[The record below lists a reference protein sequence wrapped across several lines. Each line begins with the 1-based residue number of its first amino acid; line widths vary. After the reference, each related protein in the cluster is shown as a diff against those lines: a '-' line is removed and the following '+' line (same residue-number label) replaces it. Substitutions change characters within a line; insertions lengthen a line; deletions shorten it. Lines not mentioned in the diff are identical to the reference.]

1 MFLCLFIRFLLHFC
15 EDELQKSYYNTY
27 LKDDNR
33 NYSKMAFNDSS
44 QYATIDFLEEPMDDA
59 EIQPAKFH
67 GISVAQMG
75 NTRKN
80 PMGELVKIAND
91 PTVSLS
97 DRMVAVRYMDK
108 IPHVNKFSYCF
119 EAVKLII
126 ECEELPIGERYFFFS
141 NTIKRLKLSDQLVKA
156 SHEFFFT
163 QGIKKPHWPLILKLL
178 SAGSIYMSELH
189 HTYTWKLA
197 RQFIQE
203 LACDPNETVRI
214 RGEAADMLA
223 RNVTDEDGLIGRSV
237 IVELGELYAKNKFNT
252 IYTSA
257 QSAHDETITESVMGV
272 IRTLLTERNKR
283 TEELKEEKS
292 EPTGFTESAKSNVN
306 MMPEQNTGHIMER
319 ILVLT
324 EGKDEKWKDKILQ
337 AINFIIIHPAK
348 YEGVTPSDIL
358 CLVWN
363 KIRTQPTDIRK
374 ELEQRLLQEL
384 FDMIDTDGACATG
397 LVTRLVNVMTGYIHE
412 EGLQI
417 RMNIKDQLRS
427 NVFGRLQTCI
437 QRLPRRD
444 QDTILAEL
452 ADDKSSKETAKEF
465 IESYSVKDEL
475 QDEFVIPGHINQEDF
490 NHIYNRCIADFLGLT
505 VWPEQ
510 KKTDSIS
517 ITVNDP

>member
-1 MFLCLFIRFLLHFC
+1 M
-15 EDELQKSYYNTY
+15 
-27 LKDDNR
+27 
-33 NYSKMAFNDSS
+33 MAFNESS
-44 QYATIDFLEEPMDDA
+44 QYATIDFTDDPLDET

-80 PMGELVKIAND
+80 PMNELVRLAND
-91 PTVSLS
+91 PQISLS

-108 IPHVNKFSYCF
+108 IPHINKLKHCT

-141 NTIKRLKLSDQLVKA
+141 NSLKRLKLSDQLVKA

-163 QGIKKPHWPLILKLL
+163 NGISKPHWPLILKLL
-178 SAGSIYMSELH
+178 SAGFIYMSELH
-189 HTYTWKLA
+189 HTYTWKSA
-197 RQFIQE
+197 RQFIQQ
-203 LACDPNETVRI
+203 LACDENETVRI
-214 RGEAADMLA
+214 RGEAADVLA

-237 IVELGELYAKNKFNT
+237 IAELGELYAKNKHTT

-257 QSAHDETITESVMGV
+257 QNAHDETITESVMGA
-272 IRTLLTERNKR
+272 IRTLLRERNER
-283 TEELKEEKS
+283 LDAKEEAKDGKN
-292 EPTGFTESAKSNVN
+292 ELTGFTESAQSKTTT
-306 MMPEQNTGHIMER
+306 EQNTGHIMER
-319 ILVLT
+319 IIALT
-324 EGKDEKWKDKILQ
+324 ENRDETWKRKIME

-363 KIRTQPTDIRK
+363 KIRVQPDETRK

-397 LVTRLVNVMTGYIHE
+397 LVTRLINVMTGYIHE

-417 RMNIKDQLRS
+417 QMNIKDQLRS
-427 NVFGRLQTCI
+427 NVFGRLQANLK
-437 QRLPRRD
+437 RLPRKD
-444 QDTILAEL
+444 QDAILAEL

-465 IESYSVKDEL
+465 VESYSVKDEL
-475 QDEFVIPGHINQEDF
+475 EDEFVKANLINQEDF
-490 NHIYNRCIADFLGLT
+490 DRIYGRCIADFLGLG
-505 VWPEQ
+505 P
-510 KKTDSIS
+510 
-517 ITVNDP
+517 